1 MKKRDSSADCAH
13 RGECLVLVREY
24 GNKTCETFMHHIG
37 SLYIDNNLAGGGNI
51 PIAMSSGIVPP
62 GIISIS

>member
-1 MKKRDSSADCAH
+1 M
-13 RGECLVLVREY
+13 E
-24 GNKTCETFMHHIG
+24 NKICETFMYHSD

>member
-1 MKKRDSSADCAH
+1 MKKRDACADCAH

-24 GNKTCETFMHHIG
+24 GNKIYKTFMYHSG
-37 SLYIDNNLAGGGNI
+37 SLYLDNNLAGGGNI
-51 PIAMSSGIVPP
+51 PIAMLRIVPP